1 MVVTFLA
8 MYAAAS
14 AWSLAA
20 HHPRDLRAGFALA
33 VTTPNV
39 GNMGIPVAFLAFG
52 QAGFDIA
59 VMNFVVG
66 AVLSYSA
73 GIFIAS
79 MAGGT
84 AVQALRAPF
93 RYPVVYA
100 AVAGI
105 AINALGVEL
114 PITFAAPIETLAGA
128 AIPTMLIV
136 LGLQLQSALAIEDI
150 RDTAVANLGR
160 LMLAP
165 VVTWFAATA
174 LGLDGVTRD
183 TLTVLAAMPTAVI
196 ATVIATE
203 FSARPGF
210 VTRSV
215 VVSTLASMLTLTVLI
230 SLL

>member
-1 MVVTFLA
+1 MLQVFLEVVLPVALVAVLGGLLGRWKLILVAPISTIVFYLFSPALVFHSLSITQLTADISLRIVAVMAVTFLA

-20 HHPRDLRAGFALA
+20 HHPRDLRAGFGLA

-114 PITFAAPIETLAGA
+114 PITFAAPI
-128 AIPTMLIV
+128 
-136 LGLQLQSALAIEDI
+136 
-150 RDTAVANLGR
+150 
-160 LMLAP
+160 
-165 VVTWFAATA
+165 
-174 LGLDGVTRD
+174 
-183 TLTVLAAMPTAVI
+183 
-196 ATVIATE
+196 
-203 FSARPGF
+203 
-210 VTRSV
+210 
-215 VVSTLASMLTLTVLI
+215 
-230 SLL
+230 